1 MTHITRAGASWLGN
15 HRVTV
20 TWARAGPPWRASLRF
35 RALQPDVPDAD
46 AKRTSAVSSFPPPAA
61 QPSRACK
68 APGDAEAGSQVEL
81 GDGLQVVARRARL
94 LGRPHRPGTAQAQ
107 PHPPARSPRLPSRP
121 QTRRLTAKEL
131 GFAGSRRTPVT
142 HQIFGHLACVR
153 VQMSLSVLGHCV
165 ARRAG

>member
-15 HRVTV
+15 HLVTV

-81 GDGLQVVARRARL
+81 GDGRQVVPQLLVLAWPECRL
-94 LGRPHRPGTAQAQ
+94 DLFFGLADGDLAGFGCLAAFVGEVDALGPAVGGVLQ
-107 PHPPARSPRLPSRP
+107 PP
-121 QTRRLTAKEL
+121 
-131 GFAGSRRTPVT
+131 
-142 HQIFGHLACVR
+142 
-153 VQMSLSVLGHCV
+153 
-165 ARRAG
+165 

>member
-15 HRVTV
+15 HLVTV

-61 QPSRACK
+61 RPSRACK

-81 GDGLQVVARRARL
+81 GDGRQVVAQLLVLAWPECRL
-94 LGRPHRPGTAQAQ
+94 DLFFGLADGDLA
-107 PHPPARSPRLPSRP
+107 
-121 QTRRLTAKEL
+121 
-131 GFAGSRRTPVT
+131 GFG
-142 HQIFGHLACVR
+142 
-153 VQMSLSVLGHCV
+153 
-165 ARRAG
+165 